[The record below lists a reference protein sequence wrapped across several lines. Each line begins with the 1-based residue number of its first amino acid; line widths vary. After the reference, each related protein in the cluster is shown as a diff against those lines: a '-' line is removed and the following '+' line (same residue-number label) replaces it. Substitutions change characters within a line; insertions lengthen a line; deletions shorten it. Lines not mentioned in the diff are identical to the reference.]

1 MKFTMKRVRMK
12 KYTIVSLNN
21 IFQRIFLHES
31 IDLLNIFTVKT
42 LTKPCK
48 GILKDLKPLSHN
60 LKPYKTLA

>member
-21 IFQRIFLHES
+21 IFLHES